1 MFLESSVV
9 HINYTKASCL
19 PFSKLDP
26 IHSLGKLHGFCYF
39 IIAHTQP
46 FFSWTPSIKRGHKI
60 FFKVFFSYYQKWI
73 KITICQSDSSVMIL
87 NCLTVSNWVL
97 SSICQVYHKLA
108 KNLFPRQINRPDKN
122 TAEIWCFTPF
132 SVLQYFQ

>member
-9 HINYTKASCL
+9 HINDPKASSL

-46 FFSWTPSIKRGHKI
+46 FFMCESYGLVVKALDYQSSGPV
-60 FFKVFFSYYQKWI
+60 FKTTGW
-73 KITICQSDSSVMIL
+73 
-87 NCLTVSNWVL
+87 
-97 SSICQVYHKLA
+97 
-108 KNLFPRQINRPDKN
+108 
-122 TAEIWCFTPF
+122 
-132 SVLQYFQ
+132 LQG